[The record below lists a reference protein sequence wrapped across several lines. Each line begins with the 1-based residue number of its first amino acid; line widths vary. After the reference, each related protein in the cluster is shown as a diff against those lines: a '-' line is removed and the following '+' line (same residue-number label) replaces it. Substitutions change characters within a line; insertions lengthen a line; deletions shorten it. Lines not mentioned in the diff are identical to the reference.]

1 MQLEIF
7 MKTTKLAKLFLA
19 SLTLVGVSATAATN
33 SALSYNY
40 AGLQYV
46 SQDLDDF
53 DCDQDGLNLYGSL
66 ELTSEFFARGSYSD
80 LGGDRNCG
88 SETVSIGAGYRT
100 AFSSQSSI
108 YGALS
113 FEDTSV
119 DHGHS
124 DSGLIVAAGIRTYF
138 GNNLEGRVEVAHHT
152 AFDGDTEING
162 GLAYWFDPRFSLTG
176 DVSVG
181 SDQTTF
187 AVGARVN
194 F

>member
-1 MQLEIF
+1 
-7 MKTTKLAKLFLA
+7 MKTTKLAKLLLA

-40 AGLQYV
+40 AGLQYM

-66 ELTSEFFARGSYSD
+66 ELNSEFFARGSYSD
-80 LGGDRNCG
+80 VGGNKGCG

-108 YGALS
+108 YGVLS

-119 DHGHS
+119 DHGDS
-124 DSGLIVAAGIRTYF
+124 DSGLIIAGGIRTYLA
-138 GNNLEGRVEVAHHT
+138 NNLEGRIEVAHHT
-152 AFDGDTEING
+152 AFDGDTELNG
-162 GLAYWFDPRFSLTG
+162 GLAYWFDPRFSVTG
-176 DVSVG
+176 DLSVG

-187 AVGARVN
+187 AFGVRMN

>member
-1 MQLEIF
+1 
-7 MKTTKLAKLFLA
+7 MKATKLATLFLA
-19 SLTLVGVSATAATN
+19 SLTLASVTATAATN

-46 SQDLDDF
+46 NQDLDDF

-66 ELTSEFFARGSYSD
+66 ELTSEFFARGSFSD
-80 LGGDRNCG
+80 LGGDRGCG

-108 YGALS
+108 YGVLS

-119 DHGHS
+119 DQGDS
-124 DSGLIVAAGIRTYF
+124 DSGLVVAAGIRTYLAS
-138 GNNLEGRVEVAHHT
+138 NLEGRIEVAHHT
-152 AFDGDTEING
+152 AFDGDTELNG
-162 GLAYWFDPRFSLTG
+162 GLAYWFDPRFALTG
-176 DVSVG
+176 DVSFG

-187 AVGARVN
+187 AVGARVS